1 MPDVDIDFFDR
12 DGVLK
17 LFKHTPA
24 SIIKD
29 DKIEKHKTGVYF
41 HAIPSDP
48 INGYATL
55 DYKKAEDRGYFK
67 IDCLNVNIYK
77 NVKSEQEL
85 VELMIEEP
93 DWDMLKDPKVVEN
106 LFHLNSHYNIVSKLE
121 PKNIEQLAAVLAIIR
136 PAKRGLMYKDWTDI
150 LKEVWVKPTDGSY
163 FFKKSHAVAYAHA
176 IVVQLN
182 LIKKDSLFSAT
193 GVTNGYLL
201 NGIKKKGNI
210 FITHSLI
217 ISTKNKKIEF
227 KKSEFRI

>member
-12 DGVLK
+12 DGTLK
-17 LFKHTPA
+17 LFKHAPA

-41 HAIPSDP
+41 HAVPTHPVTGHS
-48 INGYATL
+48 TL
-55 DYKKAEDRGYFK
+55 DYKKAEERGYFK

-77 NVKSEQEL
+77 NIKSEQEL

-93 DWDMLKDPKVVEN
+93 DWDMLKDPKVVEH
-106 LFHLNSHYNIVSKLE
+106 LFHLNSHFNIVSKLE

-136 PAKRGLMYKDWTDI
+136 PAKRGLMYKNWVDI

-176 IVVQLN
+176 IVVQMN
-182 LIKKDSLFSAT
+182 LIRKAKYSFSAT
-193 GVTNGYLL
+193 QET
-201 NGIKKKGNI
+201 
-210 FITHSLI
+210 
-217 ISTKNKKIEF
+217 
-227 KKSEFRI
+227 

>member
-12 DGVLK
+12 DGTLK
-17 LFKHTPA
+17 LFKHAPA

-41 HAIPSDP
+41 HAVPTHPVTGHS
-48 INGYATL
+48 TL

-77 NVKSEQEL
+77 NIKSEQEL

-93 DWDMLKDPKVVEN
+93 DWNMLKDPKIVEN
-106 LFHLNSHYNIVSKLE
+106 LFHLNSHFNIVSKLE

-136 PAKRGLMYKDWTDI
+136 PAKRHLMYKEWKDI
-150 LKEVWVKPTDGSY
+150 LTDVWVKPTDGSY

-176 IVVQLN
+176 IVVQMN
-182 LIKKDSLFSAT
+182 LIKKDKYSFSAT
-193 GVTNGYLL
+193 KET
-201 NGIKKKGNI
+201 
-210 FITHSLI
+210 
-217 ISTKNKKIEF
+217 
-227 KKSEFRI
+227 

>member
-93 DWDMLKDPKVVEN
+93 DWDMLKDTKVVEN
-106 LFHLNSHYNIVSKLE
+106 LFHLNGHYNIVSKLE

-136 PAKRGLMYKDWTDI
+136 PAKRGLMYKDWTEI
-150 LKEVWVKPTDGSY
+150 LKEVWIKPTDGSY
-163 FFKKSHAVAYAHA
+163 FFKKSHAVAYAQA
-176 IVVQLN
+176 IVVQMN
-182 LIKKDSLFSAT
+182 LIKRDKYSFSAKQET
-193 GVTNGYLL
+193 
-201 NGIKKKGNI
+201 
-210 FITHSLI
+210 
-217 ISTKNKKIEF
+217 
-227 KKSEFRI
+227 

>member
-12 DGVLK
+12 DGTLK
-17 LFKHTPA
+17 LFKHAPA

-41 HAIPSDP
+41 HAVPTHPVTGHS
-48 INGYATL
+48 TL
-55 DYKKAEDRGYFK
+55 DYKKAEERGYFK

-77 NVKSEQEL
+77 NIKSEQEL

-93 DWDMLKDPKVVEN
+93 DWNMLKDPKVVEN
-106 LFHLNSHYNIVSKLE
+106 LFHLNSHFNIVSKLE

-136 PAKRGLMYKDWTDI
+136 PAKRGLMYKNWVDI

-176 IVVQLN
+176 IVVQMN
-182 LIKKDSLFSAT
+182 LIRKDKYSFSAT
-193 GVTNGYLL
+193 QET
-201 NGIKKKGNI
+201 
-210 FITHSLI
+210 
-217 ISTKNKKIEF
+217 
-227 KKSEFRI
+227 

>member
-106 LFHLNSHYNIVSKLE
+106 LFHLNGHYNIVSKLE

-182 LIKKDSLFSAT
+182 LIKKDKYSFSAT
-193 GVTNGYLL
+193 QET
-201 NGIKKKGNI
+201 
-210 FITHSLI
+210 
-217 ISTKNKKIEF
+217 
-227 KKSEFRI
+227 

>member
-12 DGVLK
+12 DGTLK
-17 LFKHTPA
+17 LFKHAPA

-41 HAIPSDP
+41 HAVPTHPVTGHS
-48 INGYATL
+48 TL

-77 NVKSEQEL
+77 NIKSEQEL

-93 DWDMLKDPKVVEN
+93 DWNMLKDPKIVEN
-106 LFHLNSHYNIVSKLE
+106 LFHLNSHFNIVSKLE

-136 PAKRGLMYKDWTDI
+136 PAKRHLMHKDWKDI
-150 LKEVWVKPTDGSY
+150 LTDVWIKPNDGSY

-176 IVVQLN
+176 IVVQMN
-182 LIKKDSLFSAT
+182 LIAKDKYSFSAT
-193 GVTNGYLL
+193 QET
-201 NGIKKKGNI
+201 
-210 FITHSLI
+210 
-217 ISTKNKKIEF
+217 
-227 KKSEFRI
+227 